1 MRGPGTAMRNIIC
14 RIWTVQMLPFNMFK
28 MKELTST
35 SSIWVIIFPIPDHKK
50 PAPEQ
55 NVGEGSWEQQ
65 AIARITGKATL
76 AMTDAYLYH
85 YTRWAVVLHH
95 YTTQFVKMGNNP
107 PIRYHFQHSPKRTKQ
122 MKPAPFQKLNKFQNS
137 VHYRDRR
144 WAIPQWAS
152 CN

>member
-1 MRGPGTAMRNIIC
+1 MLDEGNRDSDEEYIC
-14 RIWTVQMLPFNMFK
+14 RIYTVQMLPFSMYMAK

-35 SSIWVIIFPIPDHKK
+35 SSNWVIIFPVLDNKK
-50 PAPEQ
+50 LAPEQ

-85 YTRWAVVLHH
+85 YTRWTVVLHH

-107 PIRYHFQHSPKRTKQ
+107 PIRYHFQHSR
-122 MKPAPFQKLNKFQNS
+122 QN
-137 VHYRDRR
+137 VQRK
-144 WAIPQWAS
+144 
-152 CN
+152 